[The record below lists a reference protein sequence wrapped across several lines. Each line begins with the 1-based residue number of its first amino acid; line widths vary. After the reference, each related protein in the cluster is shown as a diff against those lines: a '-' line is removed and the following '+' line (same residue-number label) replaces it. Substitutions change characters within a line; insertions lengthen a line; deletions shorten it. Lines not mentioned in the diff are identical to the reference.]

1 MYLYFF
7 FERSEGILWQT
18 ASKLNSHLRCEN
30 ERLKQLT
37 DDLKQ
42 KHSQM
47 TSEVHV
53 VHSYSSVDSSSAV
66 IKMLVEKQLLKTFVL
81 LPYE

>member
-1 MYLYFF
+1 MFLLFV
-7 FERSEGILWQT
+7 SAEGSLWQT
-18 ASKLNSHLRCEN
+18 ASKLNSLLRSEN

-47 TSEVHV
+47 TSEVRV
-53 VHSYSSVDSSSAV
+53 APSYSSVIGRRQNAG
-66 IKMLVEKQLLKTFVL
+66 
-81 LPYE
+81 

>member
-1 MYLYFF
+1 MSAVFLLFQRL
-7 FERSEGILWQT
+7 ESSLWQT
-18 ASKLNSHLRCEN
+18 ASKLNSHLRSEN

-47 TSEVHV
+47 TSEVNV
-53 VHSYSSVDSSSAV
+53 
-66 IKMLVEKQLLKTFVL
+66 F
-81 LPYE
+81 